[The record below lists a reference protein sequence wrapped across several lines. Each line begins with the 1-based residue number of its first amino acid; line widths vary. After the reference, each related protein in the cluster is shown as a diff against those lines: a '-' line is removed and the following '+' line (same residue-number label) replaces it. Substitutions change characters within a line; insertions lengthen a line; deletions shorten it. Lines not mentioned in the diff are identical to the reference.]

1 MSISIHDLD
10 SIVIIWI
17 VAGRNH
23 NAAVEIFCTDYI
35 CHTWRGGN
43 MQQKCICSGC
53 RNTGNQRILKHVTT
67 TTYVL
72 SDNDPSPVILVVIPA
87 QVTSNFICMIRGQY
101 FVCLTA
107 KTVCSEIFSHDHS
120 LLSCT
125 MSYEQNFANII
136 HTLSILYLLFI
147 QKVRPLLFLNL
158 NKKTSEIVRPIY
170 KFLFFL

>member
-1 MSISIHDLD
+1 MSVSIHDLD

-35 CHTWRGGN
+35 CHTWRSGN
-43 MQQKCICSGC
+43 MQQECICPGC
-53 RNTGNQRILKHVTT
+53 RNTGNQCILKHVTAAT
-67 TTYVL
+67 CVL

-107 KTVCSEIFSHDHS
+107 KTVCSKIFSHCSLFHS
-120 LLSCT
+120 YTS
-125 MSYEQNFANII
+125 NDINIPV
-136 HTLSILYLLFI
+136 F
-147 QKVRPLLFLNL
+147 
-158 NKKTSEIVRPIY
+158 
-170 KFLFFL
+170 